1 MSKKTNRIKKRNRT
15 VKRRRTVKRNI
26 SRTVKRKINKRTRR
40 TVKKLSNKGVVPLFT
55 VPEKMYSQSIMVN
68 QYKQSGNM
76 IPGLRNM

>member
-15 VKRRRTVKRNI
+15 VKRRRTVKR
-26 SRTVKRKINKRTRR
+26 SRNKRRNRR

-55 VPEKMYSQSIMVN
+55 APEKMHSQSIVVN

>member
-15 VKRRRTVKRNI
+15 VRTNKRNRNKRNR
-26 SRTVKRKINKRTRR
+26 SRTVKRKR
-40 TVKKLSNKGVVPLFT
+40 TVKNLSNKSVVPLFT
-55 VPEKMYSQSIMVN
+55 VPEKMHSQSIVVN